1 MKIWIKLFN
10 VSQILGVFLT
20 SCVTVFLFVY
30 SASVTLERLTI
41 VGRDGIRCALDITT
55 YVQNQY
61 IVLNAYCNDR
71 IFSRSSTSN
80 SSRSNTL
87 CSYLCSI
94 DSKREASYLLLSPCW
109 LFTASNSFLRIADVF
124 LSKTNSSAS
133 IWFFSSA
140 LEFCVSSLKQ
150 TKNRVVT
157 K

>member
-1 MKIWIKLFN
+1 M
-10 VSQILGVFLT
+10 FLT
-20 SCVTVFLFVY
+20 SHVTMFLFVY
-30 SASVTLERLTI
+30 SVCVSLVWFTI
-41 VGRDGIRCALDITT
+41 VGRDGTRCALDITT

-61 IVLNAYCNDR
+61 IVLNAYCNDM

-94 DSKREASYLLLSPCW
+94 DSKREASYLLPSPCW
-109 LFTASNSFLRIADVF
+109 LLTASNSFLRIADVF

-140 LEFCVSSLKQ
+140 FEFWVSNLKQ
-150 TKNRVVT
+150 MKNNLIKKWFINV
-157 K
+157 